1 MALIAFCE
9 NKSDE
14 NDPQNLDVSE
24 IVTIFAPEISNR
36 YKMCTITLSYNENDI
51 VASEKLAALLATGL
65 IIPQDAPKEL
75 NIDYSDSSLYEDDGL
90 MALPEGK
97 DSYTPEDLRALL
109 ISDLNSLYGVK
120 NAV

>member
-1 MALIAFCE
+1 
-9 NKSDE
+9 
-14 NDPQNLDVSE
+14 
-24 IVTIFAPEISNR
+24 
-36 YKMCTITLSYNENDI
+36 MCTITLSYNENDI

-65 IIPQDAPKEL
+65 FIPQDAPKEL